1 MKEINDRMKRIDE
14 MKRQRA
20 QLAEERRKIEDD
32 IRYKQ
37 AQMMSKFEIIQ
48 HKDKNLSRDDYY
60 KEIFGIEG
68 NNNTSKSNNR
78 SKMSST
84 MKYEEKEEVDTTEVK
99 KDPVTD
105 TNNREEEKYETE
117 EFNKEEPKAETN
129 EDNERRFNVEP

>member
-1 MKEINDRMKRIDE
+1 

-37 AQMMSKFEIIQ
+37 AHMMSKFEIIQ

-60 KEIFGIEG
+60 KEIFGTEG
-68 NNNTSKSNNR
+68 NNTSKSNNR

-84 MKYEEKEEVDTTEVK
+84 MKYEEKEEVDETEAK
-99 KDPVTD
+99 KEPVTD
-105 TNNREEEKYETE
+105 TNNREDEKYEE
-117 EFNKEEPKAETN
+117 EQFNKEEPKVETN
-129 EDNERRFNVEP
+129 EEEENERRFNVEQ